1 VEKKPPLTVVSSPL
15 TGPPPPPSLE
25 AAGQDLWR
33 RVMHEYRI
41 DDCGGRELLYQAA
54 SACDRLADLKR
65 CIDEEGTTIRIRGG
79 VIRAHPALRD
89 ELACRAFIVK
99 TLRALGLDVE
109 PIRAEGRR
117 GGGIG
122 WAPPR

>member
-1 VEKKPPLTVVSSPL
+1 M
-15 TGPPPPPSLE
+15 
-25 AAGQDLWR
+25 ADYDIA
-33 RVMHEYRI
+33 
-41 DDCGGRELLYQAA
+41 DCGGRELLYQAA
-54 SACDRLADLKR
+54 AACDRLADLTR
-65 CIDEEGTTIRIRGG
+65 GIDADGVTVRIRGG

-109 PIRAEGRR
+109 PIKGEGRR

-122 WAPPR
+122 WAPAAR